1 MNLGERLAEFRKLE
15 NLSQLELAELLN
27 TSRQTIS
34 KWETGASLPSIESL
48 ISLSKLYKVSLDE
61 LINGSV
67 EADQKNLDVEQRKKN
82 REYYNRHNIKRKILI
97 VILSIAII
105 TGVIVTNVHLV
116 NRDIDDDDV
125 IETAKVL
132 MPK

>member
-1 MNLGERLAEFRKLE
+1 M
-15 NLSQLELAELLN
+15 N

-82 REYYNRHNIKRKILI
+82 RVYYNRHNVKRKILI
-97 VILSIAII
+97 IILSIAII
-105 TGVIVTNVHLV
+105 ISVMVTTVHLV

-132 MPK
+132 MP

>member
-1 MNLGERLAEFRKLE
+1 MNLGERLAEFRKWK

-82 REYYNRHNIKRKILI
+82 RVYYNRHNVKRKILI
-97 VILSIAII
+97 IILSIAII
-105 TGVIVTNVHLV
+105 ISVMVTTVHLV

-132 MPK
+132 MP